1 MTDSQPDKKFLIEL
15 ENTDK
20 KLYDILFKF
29 LKVGEFPVITPTT
42 NITIYDF
49 AQNWGNREA
58 ESRELYNYFKKIVKD
73 YAIEFKKQISDKT
86 NDEIIDAFIE
96 RANRMDIIINFMKKT
111 FSFLDF
117 YFVKFQKCPNLITSA
132 LTIYRQE
139 LFMPY
144 QKELTIEVNKLL
156 NEDRYGKYDN
166 RNKIKKILSIMK
178 AMDLTNPE
186 LKNEKGAYVWF
197 NLEKK
202 EQTNENA
209 EEQKNPVQD
218 YWYDLFKQDTEKF
231 ISKKAK
237 SDFQN
242 RSTPEYINIELDYV
256 EEEHKR
262 QEELINYE
270 YHKKI
275 NDVIYEEIIGKYMA
289 DLVDMDTGVNN
300 MLENNKYSELH
311 DLYKL
316 FRLYPASFDL
326 VNKKLQPY
334 IKDRGNTI
342 YNDEQKKRDPKKFI
356 PELINLKIEMDKLVL
371 DCFENDAYFQDAKNK
386 AFSLFMK
393 KEFYAKQ
400 LANYV
405 DFCMRAGFKGKSE
418 GEVETTLVNIINLFK
433 CLESKLVF
441 QNEANKKMS
450 ERLIKGQS
458 LSSINE
464 MNFITKLKQESGITY
479 VSKMQEMITDLEK
492 SKVVIE
498 NYKSCAHKGSPNG
511 IKFEVTVIS
520 QSAWDINKKD
530 MEKFVMPNYLNSC
543 LDDFEKFYLSKHQS
557 QKLIW
562 CLGLSKIEIS
572 YLYLKNKNISTSTFP
587 QLLALLA
594 LEKHGKLNLKMIAQI
609 CGCSIPRIIH
619 DIQGLVLNPSFN
631 PHCDQNKGIVLGTF
645 DVKKKEFK
653 ETDEISINNGF
664 ISSKIKI
671 STIPL
676 PQKKS
681 DSELKKQEE
690 EEAAIIKRY
699 QDNIIQATV
708 TRIMKSRIGQKNTHV
723 WLIGECS
730 KQIDLFRAQ
739 PQQIKE
745 NIEKLIE
752 KNVIKRDEEDRTCYD
767 YIA

>member
-1 MTDSQPDKKFLIEL
+1 MSDSQPDKEFFNALQEA
-15 ENTDK
+15 DK
-20 KLYDILFKF
+20 NLYDLLFKY
-29 LKVGEFPVITPTT
+29 LKVGEFPTT
-42 NITIYDF
+42 SAKSNMKIYDF
-49 AQNWGNREA
+49 TQKWGNREA
-58 ESRELYNYFKKIVKD
+58 ESKELYNYYNKIIKE
-73 YAIEFKKQISDKT
+73 YSIEFKKQIGDKT
-86 NDEIIDAFIE
+86 SDEIIDAFID

-111 FSFLDF
+111 FSFLDV
-117 YFVKFQKCPNLITSA
+117 YFTKFQKCPNLPTSA
-132 LTIYRQE
+132 LAIYKQE
-139 LFMPY
+139 LFTPY

-156 NEDRYGKYDN
+156 NEDRYGKFEH

-178 AMDLTNPE
+178 TMDLTNPE
-186 LKNEKGAYVWF
+186 ITYENGAYVWI
-197 NLEKK
+197 NSGKK
-202 EQTNENA
+202 EQTNENV
-209 EEQKNPVQD
+209 EESKTPVQD
-218 YWYDLFKQDTEKF
+218 YWYDFFKQDTEKF

-242 RSTPEYINIELDYV
+242 RSTPEYINIELEYV
-256 EEEHKR
+256 AEENKR

-270 YHKKI
+270 FHKKI
-275 NDVIYEEIIGKYMA
+275 NDVIYAEIIGKYMA
-289 DLVDMDTGVNN
+289 DLVEMDTGVNN

-316 FRLYPASFDL
+316 FKLYPASFDL

-371 DCFENDAYFQDAKNK
+371 DCFENDPYFQDAKNK

-405 DFCMRAGFKGKSE
+405 DFCMRGGFKGKSE
-418 GEVETTLVNIINLFK
+418 GEVETTLQNIINLFK

-492 SKVVIE
+492 NKVVIE
-498 NYKSCAHKGSPNG
+498 NYKSCAHKGIPNG

-530 MEKFVMPNYLNSC
+530 MEKFEIPNNLSPC
-543 LDDFEKFYLSKHQS
+543 KDDFEKFYLSKHQS

-562 CLGLSKIEIS
+562 CLGLSKVEIS
-572 YLYLKNKNISTSTFP
+572 YLYLKNKNVSTSTFP

-594 LEKHGKLNLKMIAQI
+594 LEKHKKLNLKTIAQI
-609 CGCSIPRIIH
+609 CGCSLARMIH

-631 PHCDQNKGIVLGTF
+631 PHCDQNKGIIIGTF

-653 ETDEISINNGF
+653 ETDEISINMDF
-664 ISSKIKI
+664 VSSKIKI

-681 DSELKKQEE
+681 ESELKKQEE

-708 TRIMKSRIGQKNTHV
+708 TRIMKSRIGQQNTHV
-723 WLIGECS
+723 WLIGES
-730 KQIDLFRAQ
+730 AKQIDLFRAQ

-752 KNVIKRDEEDRTCYD
+752 KNVIKRNEEDRTCYD

>member
-1 MTDSQPDKKFLIEL
+1 
-15 ENTDK
+15 
-20 KLYDILFKF
+20 
-29 LKVGEFPVITPTT
+29 
-42 NITIYDF
+42 
-49 AQNWGNREA
+49 
-58 ESRELYNYFKKIVKD
+58 
-73 YAIEFKKQISDKT
+73 
-86 NDEIIDAFIE
+86 
-96 RANRMDIIINFMKKT
+96 
-111 FSFLDF
+111 
-117 YFVKFQKCPNLITSA
+117 
-132 LTIYRQE
+132 
-139 LFMPY
+139 
-144 QKELTIEVNKLL
+144 
-156 NEDRYGKYDN
+156 
-166 RNKIKKILSIMK
+166 
-178 AMDLTNPE
+178 
-186 LKNEKGAYVWF
+186 
-197 NLEKK
+197 
-202 EQTNENA
+202 
-209 EEQKNPVQD
+209 
-218 YWYDLFKQDTEKF
+218 
-231 ISKKAK
+231 
-237 SDFQN
+237 
-242 RSTPEYINIELDYV
+242 
-256 EEEHKR
+256 
-262 QEELINYE
+262 
-270 YHKKI
+270 
-275 NDVIYEEIIGKYMA
+275 
-289 DLVDMDTGVNN
+289 
-300 MLENNKYSELH
+300 
-311 DLYKL
+311 
-316 FRLYPASFDL
+316 
-326 VNKKLQPY
+326 
-334 IKDRGNTI
+334 
-342 YNDEQKKRDPKKFI
+342 
-356 PELINLKIEMDKLVL
+356 
-371 DCFENDAYFQDAKNK
+371 
-386 AFSLFMK
+386 
-393 KEFYAKQ
+393 
-400 LANYV
+400 
-405 DFCMRAGFKGKSE
+405 
-418 GEVETTLVNIINLFK
+418 
-433 CLESKLVF
+433 LESKLVF

-664 ISSKIKI
+664 VSSKIKI